1 MDYFELLYFFN
12 LNNDVN
18 FYLLMFFELKL
29 QSNFVEII

>member
-1 MDYFELLYFFN
+1 MNYFELLYFFN